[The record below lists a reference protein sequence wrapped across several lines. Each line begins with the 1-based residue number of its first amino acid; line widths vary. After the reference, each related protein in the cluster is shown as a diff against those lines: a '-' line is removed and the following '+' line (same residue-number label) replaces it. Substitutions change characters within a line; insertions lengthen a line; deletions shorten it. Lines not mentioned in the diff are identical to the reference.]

1 MSKIINCKV
10 CGKELAT
17 GVKKCINCGKDQR
30 NFFMKHKILT
40 VVLVFGLFGV
50 IGSFGNNDTGGND
63 SVPTSTSSE
72 TVQEKQVEA
81 TVSAV
86 DLATAYEENEVKA
99 DKDYKGK
106 LAEITGSVES
116 IDVMAGQTFIVLSA
130 GKDFAITQTQC
141 FFKNQEDIDKIAELK
156 KGDTVT
162 LTGIIDGKS
171 INVGVNDCKLK

>member
-1 MSKIINCKV
+1 MGKMVNCKA

-17 GVKKCINCGKDQR
+17 GVKKCVNCGKDQR

-40 VVLVFGLFGV
+40 GVIVLGLFGSIV
-50 IGSFGNNDTGGND
+50 SLGND
-63 SVPTSTSSE
+63 DTNGNDPVQTSTSNE
-72 TVQEKQVEA
+72 TVQKEEVA
-81 TVSAV
+81 VTVSAV

-106 LAEITGSVES
+106 LVEITGAIDS

-130 GKDFAITQTQC
+130 GKDFALTQAQC
-141 FFKNQEDIDKIAELK
+141 FFADQEDIDKIAEMK

-162 LTGIIDGKS
+162 LTGVVDGKS